1 MIQLKLCMVGSFAVG
16 KSSLVE
22 RYVKSIFAE
31 KYHTTVGVKIDKK
44 DVRIGAD
51 TIRMMLWD
59 LAGDDAFTRLQ
70 TTFLRGA
77 AGYLLV
83 ADGTRA
89 HTLDVALRLN
99 REIEAALGP
108 LPFVLALNKHDLA
121 AAWEVDADRVLSLER
136 AGVKVFRTSAKDG
149 VGVESIFEHF
159 AAIHRMQHA
168 S

>member
-1 MIQLKLCMVGSFAVG
+1 MNQLKLCMVGSFAVG
-16 KSSLVE
+16 KSSLVQ

-44 DVRIGAD
+44 DVRIGAE
-51 TIRMMLWD
+51 TIRMMVWD
-59 LAGDDAFTRLQ
+59 LAGDDAFSRLQ

-89 HTLDVALRLN
+89 GTLDVALRLN

-108 LPFVLALNKHDLA
+108 LPFVLVLNKDDLA
-121 AAWEVDADRVLSLER
+121 AAWEVDADRVSSLER
-136 AGVKVFRTSAKDG
+136 GGIKVFRTSAKDG
-149 VGVESIFEHF
+149 RGVESIFEHF
-159 AAIHRMQHA
+159 AALYRMQQA

>member
-1 MIQLKLCMVGSFAVG
+1 MNQLKICMVGSFAVG
-16 KSSLVE
+16 KSSLVQ

-44 DVRIGAD
+44 DVRIGAE
-51 TIRMMLWD
+51 TIRMMVWD
-59 LAGDDAFTRLQ
+59 LAGDDAFSRLQ

-89 HTLDVALRLN
+89 GTLEVALRLN

-108 LPFVLALNKHDLA
+108 LPFVLALNKDDLA
-121 AAWEVDADRVLSLER
+121 AGWEVDADRVLSLER
-136 AGVKVFRTSAKDG
+136 GGIKVFRTSAKDG
-149 VGVESIFEHF
+149 RGVESIFEHF
-159 AAIHRMQHA
+159 AALYRMQHA